1 MVNERVSLLDTDR
14 LAQAKALLANIED
27 TKAFALEF
35 NEEYKEFQQSLY
47 YSRTVIDNFD
57 EEACLIEAYKK
68 YGVTSK

>member
-1 MVNERVSLLDTDR
+1 MSLLDTDR

-68 YGVTSK
+68 YGVASK